1 MPIPGYDPD
10 DLDEL
15 LAERLEALDGEAS
28 LTPRQW
34 REYENGANL
43 LDVLNDADIER
54 LLHEE

>member
-15 LAERLEALDGEAS
+15 LAERLEACGGAAS

-34 REYENGANL
+34 REYENGASL
-43 LDVLNDADIER
+43 LDVLNETDIER
-54 LLHEE
+54 LLHDE

>member
-15 LAERLEALDGEAS
+15 LAERLEARGGEAS

-34 REYENGANL
+34 REYENGASL
-43 LDVLNDADIER
+43 IEVLNERDIER

>member
-15 LAERLEALDGEAS
+15 LAERLEARGGPS

-34 REYENGANL
+34 REYENGATL
-43 LDVLNDADIER
+43 FDVLTESEIER